1 MRRYFATLLLIASL
15 VGTTGCYVGRRFHH
29 RPHREDRH
37 SDVRGDHA
45 YKGYL
50 AERQVEAAR

>member
-29 RPHREDRH
+29 RPRREYRH
-37 SDVRGDHA
+37 SDSRGDQE

-50 AERQVEAAR
+50 AQQRIDVAR